1 MKMIKVIGID
11 PGLASTGV
19 GMVRGS
25 VNQIKSYAFQT
36 ITTSKNSSLPN
47 RLQHIHHEI
56 NEILEQHKPDLVV
69 VEDIFTLSCYPKSG
83 IMLAKVTG
91 VILLAASHFD
101 IEVTE
106 IPVREAKKVLT
117 GNGKASKQQLEKAVR
132 HLLGR
137 IEPIRPNHASDAL
150 ALGVIGIFRSKIKL

>member
-1 MKMIKVIGID
+1 MKMTKVIGID

-25 VNQIKSYAFQT
+25 VNRIISYAFQT
-36 ITTSKNSSLPN
+36 ITTSKKTPLPN
-47 RLQHIHHEI
+47 RLQHIYLSI
-56 NEILEQHKPDLVV
+56 NEILDQHKPDLLVI
-69 VEDIFTLSCYPKSG
+69 EDIFTLSCYPKSG
-83 IMLAKVTG
+83 ITLAKVAG

-150 ALGVIGIFRSKIKL
+150 ALGVIGIFRGK

>member
-1 MKMIKVIGID
+1 MIKVIGID

-19 GMVRGS
+19 GMVRGN
-25 VNQIKSYAFQT
+25 VNRIKSYAFQT
-36 ITTSKNSSLPN
+36 ITTTKNTPLPD
-47 RLQHIHHEI
+47 RLQHIYFEI
-56 NEILEQHKPDLVV
+56 KAILDQQKPDLLV
-69 VEDIFTLSCYPKSG
+69 VEDIFMLSCYPKSG
-83 IMLAKVTG
+83 ITLAKVTG

-101 IEVTE
+101 IEVIE

-137 IEPIRPNHASDAL
+137 IEPIQPNHASDAL
-150 ALGVIGIFRSKIKL
+150 ALGVIGIFRSKMIL

>member
-1 MKMIKVIGID
+1 MIKVIGID

-19 GMVRGS
+19 GMVSGS
-25 VNQIKSYAFQT
+25 FNRIRSYAFQT
-36 ITTSKNSSLPN
+36 ITTSKNISLPN
-47 RLQHIHHEI
+47 RLQHIYLEI
-56 NEILEQHKPDLVV
+56 NDILKHQKPDLLV
-69 VEDIFTLSCYPKSG
+69 VEDIFTISCYPKSG

-91 VILLAASHFD
+91 VILLAASHFG

-150 ALGVIGIFRSKIKL
+150 ALGVIGIFRGKMKL